1 MKRFV
6 KFLQERIKGFTGKG
20 EMFLMVLSRLNDLD
34 DDDLVIELNEIA
46 RKCRIEIIKMVYR
59 AQAGHPG
66 GSLSEIDLL
75 TALYSTHLRVKPDEP
90 NWIDRDRF
98 ILSKGHASP
107 GMYAILAEMG
117 FIQHSD
123 LESYRVLGGICQGH
137 VDMKFTPGVDFSAG
151 SLGMGLSFGIGCA
164 IASKFDKSDRE
175 CYVMLGDGEIQEGA
189 VWEAMM
195 AAKHH
200 ELDNLNVILDCNRIQ
215 NDDFVESQ
223 MRMFNIADKWLSFG
237 WNVKEIDGHNMHEI
251 IEGIRWLKSNKDAP
265 SVLIANTIK
274 GKGVSYMEN
283 NPKFHGAAPNE
294 EQYEIALKELG
305 E

>member
-1 MKRFV
+1 
-6 KFLQERIKGFTGKG
+6 
-20 EMFLMVLSRLNDLD
+20 MVLSRLNGLD

-46 RKCRIEIIKMVYR
+46 RKCRVEIIKMVYR

-75 TALYSTHLRVKPDEP
+75 TALYSTQLRVKPDQP

-164 IASKFDKSDRE
+164 MASKFDKSDRE

-251 IEGIRWLKSNKDAP
+251 IEGMRWLKSNKDAP